1 MEESPEQG
9 LEQRLQEGKVVQL
22 SPQGISMLPFIRGG
36 EDRVL
41 VHKENKLEIGDI
53 VLVKYGKNYILHRIY
68 AINGKALVLM
78 GDGNLQGNEHVEASE
93 VLGTVVE
100 MVSPNGRCRKPGKA
114 WFWRHSLPLRRYLL
128 KLNRKWYKLRTSSRV
143 PRSQVPRQ

>member
-41 VHKENKLEIGDI
+41 VRKENKLEIGDI

-100 MVSPNGRCRKPGKA
+100 MVSPNGRCRKPNKA
-114 WFWRHSLPLRRYLL
+114 WLWRHTLPIRKYLL
-128 KLNRKWYKLRTSSRV
+128 KLHRKWDKIV
-143 PRSQVPRQ
+143 RS